1 LERPRPRSPPS
12 AGEIAAK
19 VATNYSV
26 TSVDGKNIWRNTAT
40 NFVLMCDPSIRTIKM
55 QTTTRFSVIP
65 ALCAAA
71 LLTACGPSPE
81 QVAREQAMK
90 NLEQAAKDMEAAG
103 KKMESATAKGG
114 QDMGAAMGDAMKA
127 LGAMAG
133 AAGGVAGAGSF
144 EPIDFRKLKEALPQ
158 DLAGFDKG
166 ESSGEKNNAFGIAV
180 SEAKQSFRTAD
191 GSKSVR
197 FEITDPGSLAGPFAL
212 ANMWMNLDIDKETS
226 NGYERT
232 STVSGRKLMEKWDK
246 SSKHAE
252 VHLVVG
258 NRFMVEVDARG
269 VDMSD
274 VKALLGKVDIA
285 KLEAMKADGKKS

>member
-1 LERPRPRSPPS
+1 MKTSLRQSFFPMLC
-12 AGEIAAK
+12 IA
-19 VATNYSV
+19 T
-26 TSVDGKNIWRNTAT
+26 
-40 NFVLMCDPSIRTIKM
+40 
-55 QTTTRFSVIP
+55 
-65 ALCAAA
+65 

-90 NLEQAAKDMEAAG
+90 QLEQAAKDMEAAG
-103 KKMESATAKGG
+103 KKIEGATTKGS
-114 QDMGAAMGDAMKA
+114 QDVGAAMGEAMKA

-133 AAGGVAGAGSF
+133 AAGGVVGSGSF

-158 DLAGFDKG
+158 ELAGFEKG

-212 ANMWMNLDIDKETS
+212 ANMWMNIDIDKETS
-226 NGYERT
+226 SGYEKT
-232 STVSGRKLMEKWDK
+232 STVGGRKLHEKWNK

-252 VHLVVG
+252 VQMVVG
-258 NRFMVEVDARG
+258 NRFMIEVDAQG
-269 VDMSD
+269 VDMND
-274 VKALLGKVDIA
+274 VKALISKIDVA
-285 KLEAMKADGKKS
+285 KLESMRSDGKRS

>member
-1 LERPRPRSPPS
+1 MKTSLRQSFFPMLC
-12 AGEIAAK
+12 IA
-19 VATNYSV
+19 T
-26 TSVDGKNIWRNTAT
+26 
-40 NFVLMCDPSIRTIKM
+40 
-55 QTTTRFSVIP
+55 
-65 ALCAAA
+65 

-90 NLEQAAKDMEAAG
+90 QLEQAAKDMEAAG
-103 KKMESATAKGG
+103 KKIEGATTKGS
-114 QDMGAAMGDAMKA
+114 QDVGAAMGEAMKA

-133 AAGGVAGAGSF
+133 AAGGVVGSGSF

-158 DLAGFDKG
+158 ELAGFEKG

-212 ANMWMNLDIDKETS
+212 ANMWMNVDIDKETS
-226 NGYERT
+226 SGYEKT
-232 STVSGRKLMEKWDK
+232 STVGGRKLHEKWNK

-252 VHLVVG
+252 VQMVVG
-258 NRFMVEVDARG
+258 NRFMIEVDAQG
-269 VDMSD
+269 VDMND
-274 VKALLGKVDIA
+274 VKALISKIDVA
-285 KLEAMKADGKKS
+285 KLESMRSDGKRS

>member
-1 LERPRPRSPPS
+1 M
-12 AGEIAAK
+12 K
-19 VATNYSV
+19 
-26 TSVDGKNIWRNTAT
+26 
-40 NFVLMCDPSIRTIKM
+40 
-55 QTTTRFSVIP
+55 TTLRLSLIP

-81 QVAREQAMK
+81 QVAREQAMS
-90 NLEQAAKDMEAAG
+90 NLEKAAKEMEAAG

-114 QDMGAAMGDAMKA
+114 QDVGAAMGEAMKA

-133 AAGGVAGAGSF
+133 AAGGVVGSGSF

-158 DLAGFDKG
+158 ELAGFEKG
-166 ESSGEKNNAFGIAV
+166 DSSGEKNNAFGIAV

-212 ANMWMNLDIDKETS
+212 ANMWMNVEVDKETS
-226 NGYERT
+226 SGYEKT
-232 STVSGRKLMEKWDK
+232 STVGGRKLHEKWNK
-246 SSKHAE
+246 SNKQAE

-258 NRFMVEVDARG
+258 NRFMVEVEARG
-269 VDMSD
+269 VDIDD
-274 VKALLGKVDIA
+274 VKALLSKIDIA
-285 KLEAMKADGKKS
+285 KLESMKGDGKKS